1 MVEGDGGKEFMFTMD
16 IFQCFT
22 SSIFGVTYYQASSNG
37 HGFNAN
43 RTKPLSHGLT
53 VYWFQKIING
63 LDVPKTFNGL
73 VWFGFSINGSI
84 SVRFGSK
91 TWVYRFTIE
100 VENSVNK
107 LLTELSTSL
116 VGNRFKYWYFKSF
129 DMKTVNPYPYVL
141 MIFLFELWI

>member
-1 MVEGDGGKEFMFTMD
+1 MVEGDWGERVYVYHGYILVFYF
-16 IFQCFT
+16 IHIWSNLLLGQQQWARFQ
-22 SSIFGVTYYQASSNG
+22 
-37 HGFNAN
+37 
-43 RTKPLSHGLT
+43 RKPNQT
-53 VYWFQKIING
+53 IKPW
-63 LDVPKTFNGL
+63 FNGL
-73 VWFGFSINGSI
+73 LVPKKLTVWFGFSINGSI

-141 MIFLFELWI
+141 MIFLLIFYLI

>member
-1 MVEGDGGKEFMFTMD
+1 MF
-16 IFQCFT
+16 Q
-22 SSIFGVTYYQASSNG
+22 
-37 HGFNAN
+37 
-43 RTKPLSHGLT
+43 RKPNQP
-53 VYWFQKIING
+53 VNPWFNG
-63 LDVPKTFNGL
+63 LLVPKTFNGL

-116 VGNRFKYWYFKSF
+116 VGNRFKYFKSF
-129 DMKTVNPYPYVL
+129 DMKIVNPYPYVL
-141 MIFLFELWI
+141 TIFLFKLWI